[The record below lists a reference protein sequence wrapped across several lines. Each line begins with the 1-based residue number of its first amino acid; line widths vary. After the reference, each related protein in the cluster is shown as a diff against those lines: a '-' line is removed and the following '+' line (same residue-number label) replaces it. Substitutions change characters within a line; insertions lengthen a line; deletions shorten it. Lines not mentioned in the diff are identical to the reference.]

1 MSEFAADPLARATT
15 VNGVLRTLCTELAT
29 GVPAEGCALSRVIG
43 LLLVEIAAHSHDGR
57 RLSLGR
63 GYLLPDYPETQAVI
77 ERGEHRTV
85 RVEDPAAD
93 VDEVKL
99 LRELGYDG
107 LLMLP
112 LELDDRC
119 WGLVELYRVG
129 EREFTD
135 DEVASARAIVA
146 RASESLKRVQRSAAN
161 AAA

>member
-15 VNGVLRTLCTELAT
+15 VNGVLKTLCTELAAR
-29 GVPAEGCALSRVIG
+29 VPADACALSRVIG
-43 LLLVEIAAHSHDGR
+43 LLLVEIADHTHDGR

-85 RVEDPAAD
+85 RADDPDAD

-112 LELDDRC
+112 LELDGRC
-119 WGLVELYRVG
+119 WGLLELYRFG
-129 EREFTD
+129 DRDFTD
-135 DEVASARAIVA
+135 DEIAAARAIVSQ
-146 RASESLKRVQRSAAN
+146 ASESLVRVQRSDAN

>member
-15 VNGVLRTLCTELAT
+15 VNGVLQALCTELT
-29 GVPAEGCALSRVIG
+29 GRVPAEGCALSRVIG
-43 LLLVEIAAHSHDGR
+43 LLLVEIAYHTHDGR

-63 GYLLPDYPETQAVI
+63 GYLLPDYPETQVVI

-85 RVEDPAAD
+85 RADDPDAD

-99 LRELGYDG
+99 LRELGYDV

-112 LELDDRC
+112 LELGGRC

-129 EREFTD
+129 DRGFTD
-135 DEVASARAIVA
+135 EEIATARAVVA
-146 RASESLKRVQRSAAN
+146 AASESLDRAQRRAAN